1 MTSKRKKTI
10 EYNCFQSYSLLILH
24 LETFCLSTNLKL
36 MKTKT
41 NFRWAILSLLF
52 MATTILYIDRS
63 ALGILAPDLQKSI
76 GWTEQQYGIINSVFM
91 IAYAVCFLFMGK
103 IIDNIGTRK
112 GYLISIIIWAIATLG
127 HALARSWVGF
137 AVARFSLA
145 VGQSGNF
152 PSAIKAVAE
161 WFPKKDRA
169 LAVGIFNGGA
179 NMGTILSPLIIPVL
193 VLAVGD
199 WRIGFLWT
207 FPISIIWVFLWLKFY
222 RKPEDTS
229 RISKDELQYIGSD
242 DADNQFVEK
251 VRWKDILPHRGTW
264 AIAVAKFMADPIWW
278 FYLFWGAK
286 FLNEKFGLNLKE
298 IGLPFFAIYLVS
310 WGIGIFL
317 GWLSGKFMKG
327 GFSLN
332 KGRKLGLFSCAL
344 FAIPVAFV
352 PHVSNMWLAVGL
364 IALAAGG
371 HCGWSANVFSLMS
384 DIFPKKATASVAGFG
399 GFAGAVGGA
408 IVAFGV
414 GKILQ
419 DIGVDGYAIPFAV
432 AGCGYLIA
440 LAVVHLLVPEIKTI
454 KI

>member
-1 MTSKRKKTI
+1 MQKNQKTQTS
-10 EYNCFQSYSLLILH
+10 
-24 LETFCLSTNLKL
+24 
-36 MKTKT
+36 
-41 NFRWAILSLLF
+41 FRWMILALLF
-52 MATTILYIDRS
+52 IATTVLYIDRS

-76 GWTEQQYGIINSVFM
+76 GWSEEQYGMINSVFM
-91 IAYAVCFLFMGK
+91 IAYAICFILMGRL
-103 IIDNIGTRK
+103 IDHIGTRK
-112 GYLISIIIWAIATLG
+112 GYLVSISIWSLATLG

-169 LAVGIFNGGA
+169 LAVGIFNGGS

-193 VLAVGD
+193 VLSFD
-199 WRIGFLWT
+199 NWRVGFLWT
-207 FPISIIWVFLWLKFY
+207 FPISLVWILLWLKYF
-222 RKPEDTS
+222 RRPEQ
-229 RISKDELQYIGSD
+229 SKHVSSEELTYINSD
-242 DADNQFVEK
+242 SAEEINTERVG
-251 VRWKDILPHRGTW
+251 WMDILPHRGAW
-264 AIAVAKFMADPIWW
+264 AIAVAKLIADPIWW

-286 FLNEKFGLNLKE
+286 FLNEKFGVNLKD
-298 IGLPFFAIYLVS
+298 IGLPFFTIYLVS
-310 WGIGIFL
+310 WGLGVFL
-317 GWLSGKFMKG
+317 GWLSSRFMKI

-332 KGRKLGLFSCAL
+332 KGRKLGLLACAL
-344 FAIPVAFV
+344 FAIPVALV
-352 PHVSNMWLAVGL
+352 PHTDSMWLAVGL

-408 IVAFGV
+408 IATFGV

-419 DIGVDGYAIPFAV
+419 NIGVDGYAIPFAV

-440 LAVVHLLVPEIKTI
+440 LLIIQLLVP
-454 KI
+454 KIVSVNI

>member
-1 MTSKRKKTI
+1 M
-10 EYNCFQSYSLLILH
+10 
-24 LETFCLSTNLKL
+24 STKL
-36 MKTKT
+36 KT
-41 NFRWAILSLLF
+41 NFRWAILALLF
-52 MATTILYIDRS
+52 VATTILYIDRS

-76 GWTEQQYGIINSVFM
+76 GWSEEQYGIINSVFM
-91 IAYAVCFLFMGK
+91 IAYALCFILMGRL
-103 IIDNIGTRK
+103 IDAIGTRK
-112 GYLISIIIWAIATLG
+112 GYLVSIGIWSIAALG
-127 HALARSWVGF
+127 HALSRSWIGF

-179 NMGTILSPLIIPVL
+179 NMGTILSPLIIPIL
-193 VLAVGD
+193 VLNFNN

-207 FPISIIWVFLWLKFY
+207 FPISIIWVLLWLKYF
-222 RKPEDTS
+222 RRPEQS
-229 RISKDELQYIGSD
+229 PNVSAEELQYINSD
-242 DADNQFVEK
+242 NDENENTKK
-251 VRWKDILPHRGTW
+251 VGWKDILPHRGAW

-286 FLNEKFGLNLKE
+286 FLNGKFGLNLKE
-298 IGLPFFAIYLVS
+298 IGLPFFAIYLAS
-310 WGIGIFL
+310 WGLGVFL
-317 GWLSGKFMKG
+317 GWLSSKLMKS

-332 KGRKLGLFSCAL
+332 KGRKLGLLACAL
-344 FAIPVAFV
+344 FAVPVAFV
-352 PHVSNMWLAVGL
+352 PHTSNMWLAVGL

-371 HCGWSANVFSLMS
+371 HCGWSANIFSLMS
-384 DIFPKKATASVAGFG
+384 DIFPKKATGTVAGFG

-408 IVAFGV
+408 IVAFSV

-419 DIGVDGYAIPFAV
+419 NIGTDGYDIPFAV

-440 LAVVHLLVPEIKTI
+440 LLIIHLLVPRIKTI
-454 KI
+454 HI